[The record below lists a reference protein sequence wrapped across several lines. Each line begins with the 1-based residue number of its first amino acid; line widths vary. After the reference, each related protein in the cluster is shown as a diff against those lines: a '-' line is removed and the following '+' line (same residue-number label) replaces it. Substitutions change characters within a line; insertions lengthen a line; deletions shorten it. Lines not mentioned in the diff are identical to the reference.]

1 MAINGATFAFRRR
14 AMGITKKEAA
24 RRLEVPKDVVVDWE
38 AGRVR
43 VPADVSSTVENWWSA
58 FVNRVAIAVEGTM
71 DMIEEHGLEGFEGA
85 VLTAYRTPEAHAA
98 AEGDGETLFEHSA
111 VVEAIM
117 IALAAQGVQ
126 AKIEWRRGNG

>member
-1 MAINGATFAFRRR
+1 
-14 AMGITKKEAA
+14 MGITKKEAA

-58 FVNRVAIAVEGTM
+58 FVNRVAIAVNGTL
-71 DMIEEHGLEGFEGA
+71 DMIEEYGLEGFEGA

-111 VVEAIM
+111 VVASIVTGL
-117 IALAAQGVQ
+117 ALRGVQ
-126 AKIEWRRGNG
+126 AEVEWRRSDG

>member
-1 MAINGATFAFRRR
+1 MAINGATFALRRR
-14 AMGITKKEAA
+14 AMGITRTEAA
-24 RRLEVPKDVVVDWE
+24 TRLDVSKDVIVDWE

-58 FVNRVAIAVEGTM
+58 FVNRVAIAVDGTL
-71 DMIEEHGLEGFEGA
+71 DMIDEYGLDGFEGA

-111 VVEAIM
+111 VIAGIM
-117 IALAAQGVQ
+117 TTLATQGIQ
-126 AKIEWRRGNG
+126 AKIEWRRSDG